1 MATGLIV
8 GMGEVGKA
16 LCEILSTVHS
26 MHVYDSSWQ
35 FPLRE
40 DLKVDVLH
48 ICFPYSDQFKACVQS
63 YQEHVQPS
71 YTVIHS
77 TVPVGTS
84 KALECYHSPVRG
96 VHPHLAESMKTF
108 VTYLA
113 ADNPQ
118 TFNAK
123 NNHLSRPIIQYFLD
137 AGMNLKAVSQSE
149 DTEAGKLW
157 SLAAY
162 AMNILL
168 EKEIYKYC
176 QENELDFRM
185 VYQHFTDTYN
195 DGYARMGVNNV
206 QRPVLDHME
215 GTIGGHCIIP
225 GVEKLADS
233 GSLLAE
239 MILGLNS
246 DYA

>member
-1 MATGLIV
+1 VSTGLIV

-16 LCEILSTVHS
+16 LCEVLSRRHS
-26 MHVYDSSWQ
+26 MHAYDSSWQ

-48 ICFPYSDQFKACVQS
+48 ICFPYSDQFESAIQS
-63 YQEHVQPS
+63 YQEHVQPN

-108 VTYLA
+108 ETLLA
-113 ADNPQ
+113 PP
-118 TFNAK
+118 NAFL
-123 NNHLSRPIIQYFLD
+123 HEYFQS
-137 AGMNLKAVSQSE
+137 AGIRIGFCLVPEES
-149 DTEAGKLW
+149 EAGKLW

-162 AMNILL
+162 AWNILL
-168 EKEIYKYC
+168 EKEIYRYC
-176 QENELDFRM
+176 QNNNLNFNI
-185 VYQHFTDTYN
+185 VYKHFTKTYN
-195 DGYARMGVNNV
+195 DGYARMGVHNV
-206 QRPVLDHME
+206 QRPVLEHIE
-215 GTIGGHCIIP
+215 GTIGGHCVIP

-233 GSLLAE
+233 GSELANI
-239 MILGLNS
+239 ILELNR
-246 DYA
+246 

>member
-1 MATGLIV
+1 VATGLIV

-16 LCEILSTVHS
+16 LCEVLSTVHS
-26 MHVYDSSWQ
+26 MHVYDSSWK

-108 VTYLA
+108 VTFLSPPNVFLTSYFRD
-113 ADNPQ
+113 AD
-118 TFNAK
+118 
-123 NNHLSRPIIQYFLD
+123 
-137 AGMNLKAVSQSE
+137 MNISE
-149 DTEAGKLW
+149 GDDTDNTEAGKLW

-162 AMNILL
+162 AWNILL
-168 EKEIYKYC
+168 EKEIHKYC
-176 QENELDFRM
+176 IEHNLNFEHIYGFW
-185 VYQHFTDTYN
+185 TDTYN
-195 DGYARMGVNNV
+195 DGYAKMGVNNV
-206 QRPVLDHME
+206 QRPVLDHVE

-239 MILGLNS
+239 MILGLNK
-246 DYA
+246 DA

>member
-1 MATGLIV
+1 VVIGLIV

-16 LCEILSTVHS
+16 LCEVLSTVHS
-26 MHVYDSSWQ
+26 MHAYDSSWK

-48 ICFPYSDQFKACVQS
+48 ICFPYSDQFESAIQS

-96 VHPHLAESMKTF
+96 IHPHLAESMKNFTI
-108 VTYLA
+108 YLA
-113 ADNPQ
+113 PLPNE
-118 TFNAK
+118 FL
-123 NNHLSRPIIQYFLD
+123 LSYFHE
-137 AGMNLKAVSQSE
+137 AGMYVYKHVGNPCN
-149 DTEAGKLW
+149 TEAGKLW

-168 EKEIYKYC
+168 EKEIHRYC
-176 QENELDFRM
+176 LENELDFNV
-185 VYQHFTDTYN
+185 VYTHFTDTYN
-195 DGYARMGVNNV
+195 DGYARMGMNNV
-206 QRPVLDHME
+206 QRPVLEHMG

-233 GSLLAE
+233 GSKLAE
-239 MILGLNS
+239 IILELNR
-246 DYA
+246 

>member
-1 MATGLIV
+1 MSIGLVV

-16 LCEILSTVHS
+16 LCEVLSTVHS
-26 MHVYDSSWQ
+26 MHVYDAAWN

-48 ICFPYSDQFKACVQS
+48 ICFPHSDQFGACVQS

-96 VHPHLAESMKTF
+96 VHPHLAESMKNFT
-108 VTYLA
+108 VYLA
-113 ADNPQ
+113 PLPDE
-118 TFNAK
+118 FL
-123 NNHLSRPIIQYFLD
+123 LSYFYE
-137 AGMNLKAVSQSE
+137 AGMYVYKHVENS
-149 DTEAGKLW
+149 DNTEAGKLW

-176 QENELDFRM
+176 QENELDFRI
-185 VYQHFTDTYN
+185 VYQNFTQTYN
-195 DGYARMGVNNV
+195 DGYAAMGVNNV
-206 QRPVLDHME
+206 QRPVLEHME
-215 GTIGGHCIIP
+215 GPIGGHCIIS

-233 GSLLAE
+233 GCNLAE
-239 MILGLNS
+239 IILEMNN
-246 DYA
+246 A